1 MFVPLIRL
9 LYEEK
14 NNNYWRSEIAASKG
28 DTRRLWW
35 TFQLYDVPYR
45 HTATLAEWSVV
56 TSEEVEKLIGAALNK
71 TCQLD
76 QAPTWLVKD
85 MRRLL
90 SPFISLLFSKSLT
103 TGCFPQEFKEAV
115 VRPLLKK
122 TGLDASE
129 LKNYRSLLNLP
140 FLSKLLEKV
149 VQVRIQAFFDSNGLM
164 PNMQSAYRRFQHRD
178 RGDEGG

>member
-1 MFVPLIRL
+1 
-9 LYEEK
+9 
-14 NNNYWRSEIAASKG
+14 
-28 DTRRLWW
+28 
-35 TFQLYDVPYR
+35 LYDVPYR
-45 HTATLAEWSVV
+45 HTPTLDEWSRV

-76 QAPTWLVKD
+76 PAPTWLVKN

-122 TGLDASE
+122 TGLDVSE
-129 LKNYRSLLNLP
+129 LKNYRPIISLQTIGEDRSGP
-140 FLSKLLEKV
+140 YSGLL
-149 VQVRIQAFFDSNGLM
+149 
-164 PNMQSAYRRFQHRD
+164 
-178 RGDEGG
+178 